1 MTKEEYEDGWR
12 GGTETSKLLHITSEY
27 CTGYGLDI
35 GCELDPH
42 PAACVYVD
50 NEQIVHDKFQGA
62 RPVPSGLPGLSLEEN
77 GKIQPQV
84 HIRNAERL
92 FPDWPSNTLDFVYH
106 SHLIEHIR
114 NPREFLQECARLLKV
129 GGHLVIVGPHKD
141 WYWPVGHPDCNP
153 DHEEYNWQLDQEVVS
168 KWVQAIGSP
177 PEKMQIVRSA
187 EFGWDQDNWSFL
199 VVAQKVSPAETSAL
213 SSEQV
218 SPALQNTQTSSK
230 RKVK

>member
-1 MTKEEYEDGWR
+1 MRGAGGERPLKIVDDGQQF
-12 GGTETSKLLHITSEY
+12 GDEQFLLRASP
-27 CTGYGLDI
+27 CLGFL
-35 GCELDPH
+35 
-42 PAACVYVD
+42 AA
-50 NEQIVHDKFQGA
+50 A
-62 RPVPSGLPGLSLEEN
+62 PLE
-77 GKIQPQV
+77 V
-84 HIRNAERL
+84 
-92 FPDWPSNTLDFVYH
+92 
-106 SHLIEHIR
+106 
-114 NPREFLQECARLLKV
+114 LKV